1 MVMVVS
7 IFILG
12 SNEKGFNKISKWGMW
27 MVEGE

>member
-1 MVMVVS
+1 MVMVVY

-12 SNEKGFNKISKWGMW
+12 SNGKGLNKISKWGMW